1 VERKFKNIPIMK
13 DYDCVLPENFWSN
26 FPVADLPKVPLEKID
41 IDRLEYLVESCKPK
55 LLASEYQRALKCID
69 YLRIGAPSFQLS
81 NLPACLVKN
90 SSIALNHGP
99 AVTDVLASWVSKKF
113 VAGPFKSPPLP
124 NFRAN
129 SILAVPQ
136 TNKVRVCLNV
146 SLPVGKS
153 FNDNIDVQ
161 SLERVKMT
169 SARCFG
175 FAILRAGKDATMLKF
190 DKADAYKNV
199 PCRIGDLNKQGFC
212 WGGRYFVETRQIF
225 GSKAS
230 VQNYDIIGNTVKTI
244 VHTSCRIPRD
254 LALRQLDDVPVVAP
268 ASSGW
273 CEEFSAKY
281 KELCADIKL
290 ELAPPCPN
298 FDKAFDCSKFGK
310 VLGII
315 FDTRNLTWK
324 LPKDKV
330 ESTLRTMAE
339 IVDSQVVKTKQLQC
353 LMGKLNHVAQM
364 SPFLNCFKHPL
375 NMDLAECIKKGWVVL
390 TNQSVDDLRVWS
402 AVLQDMEV
410 GLPICP
416 PMHAPPLCT
425 KVFTSDAAGLG
436 DKSVWEGEI
445 GCGTIGLKESGDT
458 LLAFQT
464 WWPKEFVTKK
474 VDAKGKRFGN
484 KTATLEMV
492 GVLLPFLLIPKELEN
507 QHVVLQVDNMACVYG
522 CENRYMKGDVTAS
535 ILVKALHLIGAF
547 LGSVVH
553 VVHVPRCS
561 SWESVTADRLSR
573 ERTTGFLEKQ
583 MLFRFNYLSIPSALA
598 KWLENPK
605 EDWNL
610 AHELLH
616 HVQNTM

>member
-1 VERKFKNIPIMK
+1 
-13 DYDCVLPENFWSN
+13 
-26 FPVADLPKVPLEKID
+26 
-41 IDRLEYLVESCKPK
+41 
-55 LLASEYQRALKCID
+55 
-69 YLRIGAPSFQLS
+69 
-81 NLPACLVKN
+81 
-90 SSIALNHGP
+90 
-99 AVTDVLASWVSKKF
+99 
-113 VAGPFKSPPLP
+113 
-124 NFRAN
+124 
-129 SILAVPQ
+129 
-136 TNKVRVCLNV
+136 
-146 SLPVGKS
+146 
-153 FNDNIDVQ
+153 
-161 SLERVKMT
+161 
-169 SARCFG
+169 
-175 FAILRAGKDATMLKF
+175 
-190 DKADAYKNV
+190 
-199 PCRIGDLNKQGFC
+199 
-212 WGGRYFVETRQIF
+212 
-225 GSKAS
+225 
-230 VQNYDIIGNTVKTI
+230 
-244 VHTSCRIPRD
+244 
-254 LALRQLDDVPVVAP
+254 
-268 ASSGW
+268 
-273 CEEFSAKY
+273 
-281 KELCADIKL
+281 
-290 ELAPPCPN
+290 
-298 FDKAFDCSKFGK
+298 
-310 VLGII
+310 
-315 FDTRNLTWK
+315 
-324 LPKDKV
+324 
-330 ESTLRTMAE
+330 
-339 IVDSQVVKTKQLQC
+339 
-353 LMGKLNHVAQM
+353 MGKLNHVAQM

-390 TNQSVDDLRVWS
+390 TDRSVGDLRVWS